1 MEHVL
6 SAAEQILRASGAPAL
21 RLGVLLE
28 DLRATT
34 GERALQAPRLRTL
47 LEARPDR
54 FRVLDPWRGPWRSV
68 GRPDPSGPGEPWVV
82 AVRDLGDG
90 AGACGAPRVIRQIRE
105 SVRWLGLAL
114 DARSVRCVARWQG
127 LVLEGMAAER
137 VLRRAA

>member
-21 RLGVLLE
+21 RLGALLDE
-28 DLRATT
+28 LRTTT
-34 GERALQAPRLRTL
+34 GERTLQAPRLRAL
-47 LEARPDR
+47 LEGRPDR

-68 GRPDPSGPGEPWVV
+68 GRRDPSQPAEPWVV

-90 AGACGAPRVIRQIRE
+90 AGTVRGPRAIRRIRE
-105 SVRWLGLAL
+105 SVRWLGVAL

-127 LVLEGMAAER
+127 LLLEGMAAER
-137 VLRRAA
+137 VLSRAA